1 MPVRRLGAGHD
12 LTCVRAYSTR
22 LLLIRLFRMQEKT
35 EKCMQFELISN
46 TLHKVEVRVNY
57 REGGLYVIYS
67 PEDAQRP
74 RAVYHI
80 QPNFEVIN

>member
-1 MPVRRLGAGHD
+1 MATASAILM
-12 LTCVRAYSTR
+12 
-22 LLLIRLFRMQEKT
+22 INNK
-35 EKCMQFELISN
+35 
-46 TLHKVEVRVNY
+46 VRVNY

>member
-1 MPVRRLGAGHD
+1 MVILS
-12 LTCVRAYSTR
+12 YY
-22 LLLIRLFRMQEKT
+22 
-35 EKCMQFELISN
+35 
-46 TLHKVEVRVNY
+46 VRVNY

-80 QPNFEVIN
+80 QPNFEVINWRVFPRFFI

>member
-1 MPVRRLGAGHD
+1 MISKG
-12 LTCVRAYSTR
+12 ST
-22 LLLIRLFRMQEKT
+22 LIVGTIEQTINAMLFIRSIF
-35 EKCMQFELISN
+35 CY
-46 TLHKVEVRVNY
+46 VRVNY

>member
-1 MPVRRLGAGHD
+1 MNSNRKYELHVTVHVRN
-12 LTCVRAYSTR
+12 T
-22 LLLIRLFRMQEKT
+22 LFRMKSNLNCLNNSRNCQNKSN
-35 EKCMQFELISN
+35 MQRAIAN
-46 TLHKVEVRVNY
+46 VYVRVNY

>member
-1 MPVRRLGAGHD
+1 MP
-12 LTCVRAYSTR
+12 
-22 LLLIRLFRMQEKT
+22 LLQQKYDVKHLNGFIPAMYF
-35 EKCMQFELISN
+35 
-46 TLHKVEVRVNY
+46 VRVNY

>member
-1 MPVRRLGAGHD
+1 
-12 LTCVRAYSTR
+12 
-22 LLLIRLFRMQEKT
+22 MQSGNKNF
-35 EKCMQFELISN
+35 MQIIF
-46 TLHKVEVRVNY
+46 KVRVNY

>member
-1 MPVRRLGAGHD
+1 MTTLSH
-12 LTCVRAYSTR
+12 
-22 LLLIRLFRMQEKT
+22 LLIKHYYTHRMNYLIKQK
-35 EKCMQFELISN
+35 MQIKQLTSQYSQLNTIVIRN
-46 TLHKVEVRVNY
+46 TLHKVRVNY

>member
-1 MPVRRLGAGHD
+1 MPPE
-12 LTCVRAYSTR
+12 
-22 LLLIRLFRMQEKT
+22 LLYYPY
-35 EKCMQFELISN
+35 N
-46 TLHKVEVRVNY
+46 PVPPNNVRVNY

>member
-1 MPVRRLGAGHD
+1 LYFEKIKAGGVNLFARD
-12 LTCVRAYSTR
+12 IFVKIFIYSY
-22 LLLIRLFRMQEKT
+22 
-35 EKCMQFELISN
+35 
-46 TLHKVEVRVNY
+46 VRVNY

>member
-1 MPVRRLGAGHD
+1 MMTTHLNEYNPCKVKINFDIFPYDKHLESQD
-12 LTCVRAYSTR
+12 L
-22 LLLIRLFRMQEKT
+22 
-35 EKCMQFELISN
+35 
-46 TLHKVEVRVNY
+46 VRVNY

>member
-1 MPVRRLGAGHD
+1 MLVYRKPCAGPEPATFNIYTGNTSHSPSELFSDRLHQV
-12 LTCVRAYSTR
+12 LR
-22 LLLIRLFRMQEKT
+22 L
-35 EKCMQFELISN
+35 
-46 TLHKVEVRVNY
+46 VRVNY

-67 PEDAQRP
+67 PEDALRP